1 MFIKYYLIFFTHMLT
16 RKGYDMNM
24 TLFQIFIHLFADG
37 AVLLVILIGLYALL
51 FKIPKEG
58 RFQAYVRIL
67 MAGLTSY
74 LIAKF
79 VASIYQPQFERPFE
93 ILGVEPGA
101 LYLNNPGFPS
111 DHALFVTAITAA
123 VWFETKM
130 KKTTLVLAGL
140 VVLICIA
147 RVLALVHT
155 PLDVIGGVVIG
166 LVGAV
171 WYLNKKPVGEK
182 KVSHGASNHH
192 GRTAKR

>member
-1 MFIKYYLIFFTHMLT
+1 MTEIIHVLIRL
-16 RKGYDMNM
+16 
-24 TLFQIFIHLFADG
+24 IADG
-37 AVLLVILIGLYALL
+37 GVVLVVLIGAWALI
-51 FKIPKEG
+51 FKIPNKGRG
-58 RFQAYVRIL
+58 RFEAYTRIL

-79 VASIYQPQFERPFE
+79 IASIYQPNFERPFE
-93 ILGVEPGA
+93 VLGVQPGA

-123 VWFETKM
+123 VWFETKLR
-130 KKTTLVLAGL
+130 KTTLLL
-140 VVLICIA
+140 VVLTVLICVG

-171 WYLNKKPVGEK
+171 WYVNKARSKKRVGEK
-182 KVSHGASNHH
+182 EVSHGAGNHH
-192 GRTAKR
+192 RSAGH

>member
-1 MFIKYYLIFFTHMLT
+1 MTFDFIVHI
-16 RKGYDMNM
+16 
-24 TLFQIFIHLFADG
+24 IAD
-37 AVLLVILIGLYALL
+37 AFVIPVILIGAFVLL
-51 FKIPKEG
+51 FKIPKGG
-58 RFQAYVRIL
+58 RFDAYSRIL

-79 VASIYQPQFERPFE
+79 IASVYQPSFERPFE
-93 ILGVEPGA
+93 ILGVAPGA

-130 KKTTLVLAGL
+130 KKTTILLATL
-140 VVLICIA
+140 VVLICVG

-155 PLDVIGGVVIG
+155 PLDVIAGVVIG

-171 WYLNKKPVGEK
+171 WYLNKVPVEK
-182 KVSHGASNHH
+182 
-192 GRTAKR
+192 TE